1 MPSILEVFYL
11 TYVVLA
17 RFLYTKLNYDTEFSC
32 RISPSLPVS
41 FEQFKHIKGFFSLK
55 MREVRT
61 DMIKE
66 DLVFHLY
73 HNNLLGEWAD
83 LSGTQT

>member
-1 MPSILEVFYL
+1 MASILEAFYL

-17 RFLYTKLNYDTEFSC
+17 IFLYTKLNYDTKLSC

-41 FEQFKHIKGFFSLK
+41 FEQFKLIKGFFSLK

-66 DLVFHLY
+66 DLMFHLY
-73 HNNLLGEWAD
+73 HDNLLGEWVA